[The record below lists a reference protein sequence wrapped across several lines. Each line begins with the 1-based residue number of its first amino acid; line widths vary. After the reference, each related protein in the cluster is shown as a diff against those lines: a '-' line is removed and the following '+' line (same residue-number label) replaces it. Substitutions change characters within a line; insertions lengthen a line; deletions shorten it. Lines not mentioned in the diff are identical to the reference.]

1 MLMLHLRSQMMLIR
15 IKLSIM
21 LLFMHRSIHITTKII
36 FLNYMFYGCD
46 SLFLFHERKVFE
58 AEHANDLYQIDRNKG
73 TNPLK
78 ETKGTLE
85 NETLLG
91 IIMFYS
97 VNLRSVFL
105 LNILPQRFIS
115 GQGSIF
121 LFRIIIIYAH
131 H

>member
-1 MLMLHLRSQMMLIR
+1 
-15 IKLSIM
+15 
-21 LLFMHRSIHITTKII
+21 MHRSIHIKTEII

-46 SLFLFHERKVFE
+46 SLFLFDEKKVFE
-58 AEHANDLYQIDRNKG
+58 AKHANYLYQIDINKG

-78 ETKGTLE
+78 ATKGTLE

-91 IIMFYS
+91 LILFYS
-97 VNLRSVFL
+97 VNLRSG
-105 LNILPQRFIS
+105 ILPQGFIS